1 VERGIRRPRRMMRC
15 MMIDRQRRVDDIGIP
30 GFESRNALEANL
42 EYVDGGIAS
51 HAVVIGSPR
60 QRCSGFGR

>member
-1 VERGIRRPRRMMRC
+1 
-15 MMIDRQRRVDDIGIP
+15 VDDIGIP

-51 HAVVIGSPR
+51 HAVVISYPR
-60 QRCSGFGR
+60 QRCFGLGR